1 MEMQKMKSVNSKV
14 YTFYPF
20 LFAFYPVLTLLAL
33 NIDQINP
40 DTLVRPLIF
49 SAVFS
54 AGVWLVLSLLLRNP
68 WKSGL
73 ITLVIEVLFFSFGH
87 VLRLIKGIPA
97 IGPALGNDV
106 FMALVDL
113 VLLAVFTFWII
124 RTKSRL
130 YYVSVFLTFT
140 NVILLIMPLFQ
151 ITYHYWG
158 DQKNNPVNNSQSIT
172 AQVQIDKPDI
182 YFIILDAYSREDLLK
197 TAFGFDNQPFVDQ
210 LSALGFDVIPCS
222 RSNYNATALSLS
234 SMLNLNYETTIGV
247 DAASVSSGEATMVPW
262 IKNNIVRNTMEDI
275 GYNIYTFD
283 NEFPGLD
290 WPGSNKFTLPKQEA
304 SISKQLLPPESIFIK
319 DSALNILLDSQVGIF
334 KELQT
339 TVDSPYSNHIELVK
353 NILDKLPGTATLAG
367 PKFVYAHLILP
378 HKPFVFDS
386 QGNIRT
392 DSHYFKDGN
401 PFTDDFYREGYIGQV
416 EFANSQMVQILK
428 DILHYS
434 QKPPMGTNRPIQPL
448 KT

>member
-262 IKNNIVRNTMEDI
+262 IKNNIVYLR
-275 GYNIYTFD
+275 IY
-283 NEFPGLD
+283 
-290 WPGSNKFTLPKQEA
+290 
-304 SISKQLLPPESIFIK
+304 I
-319 DSALNILLDSQVGIF
+319 
-334 KELQT
+334 
-339 TVDSPYSNHIELVK
+339 YSNEL
-353 NILDKLPGTATLAG
+353 I
-367 PKFVYAHLILP
+367 
-378 HKPFVFDS
+378 
-386 QGNIRT
+386 
-392 DSHYFKDGN
+392 
-401 PFTDDFYREGYIGQV
+401 
-416 EFANSQMVQILK
+416 
-428 DILHYS
+428 
-434 QKPPMGTNRPIQPL
+434 
-448 KT
+448 